1 MLVGAGLGV
10 NQALIH
16 PDTPLPPEWNPL
28 EPFDVAHAP
37 SPLTDWKIRGLMAQP
52 GACAAVLQV
61 AANITPMPPL
71 ETYETCGI
79 AQRVSVAG
87 VGQASMRPFE
97 TTCEIALRTALWE
110 RYGLQPGSQDIL
122 GQGVRE
128 IRHYSSYNCRRIRTP
143 SGESNRWSTHATARA
158 VDVSGFVLDDGE
170 VVDLRVHWDET
181 GPKAAFLRHAQET
194 ACEVFGLVLGP
205 EYNALHADHFHI
217 QLDWTG
223 CR

>member
-1 MLVGAGLGV
+1 MTEPTKKSRPFLRRAAFLLVLVGAGLGV

-37 SPLTDWKIRGLMAQP
+37 SPLTDWKIGGLMAQP
-52 GACAAVLQV
+52 GACAAVLQER
-61 AANITPMPPL
+61 AQITPMPPL
-71 ETYETCGI
+71 ETSETCG
-79 AQRVSVAG
+79 
-87 VGQASMRPFE
+87 
-97 TTCEIALRTALWE
+97 IALRTALWE
-110 RYGLQPGSQDIL
+110 RHGLQPGAQDIL

-158 VDVSGFVLDDGE
+158 VDISGFILDDGE
-170 VVDLRVHWDET
+170 RVDLKEHWDET